1 MTQLILRRLLMS
13 IPLLLVVSLVVFV
26 LGSLVPGDPAQTILG
41 VDATPDAIAALREKL
56 GLDQPW
62 YAQYGHWLS
71 GLFHGDLGTSL
82 YSGEPVVQTLAARLP
97 VTLSLVTL
105 STLLC
110 MVVGIGFG
118 MLSAVRGG
126 FLARLVDTL
135 SLAGLALPNFWVA
148 VVLVTFFAVKLRIF
162 PATGYTPFTTSPV
175 WWIIGLV
182 LPVCALSLAGI
193 ATVAKQTRSAVL
205 DVLDRDYVR
214 TFRACG
220 VSEWSVLLKHTM
232 RNASIPV
239 ASVIG
244 IHAIAGLDATV
255 FVENVFVLP
264 GMGSLATQATLD
276 HDLPVIEGVALYFT
290 VIVIV
295 VNLCVDLAYGL
306 LNPKVRT
313 A

>member
-41 VDATPDAIAALREKL
+41 VDATPDAVAALRDKL

-62 YAQYGHWLS
+62 YAQYFHWLS
-71 GLFHGDLGTSL
+71 GVFHGDLGTSL
-82 YSGEPVVQTLAARLP
+82 YSGEPVVTTLAERLP
-97 VTLSLVTL
+97 VTLSLVSL
-105 STLLC
+105 STLFC

-126 FLARLVDTL
+126 FLGRVVDTL

-148 VVLVTFFAVKLRIF
+148 VVLVTLFAVKLRVF
-162 PATGYTPFTTSPV
+162 PATGYTPLMTSPFY
-175 WWIIGLV
+175 WIVGLV

-193 ATVAKQTRSAVL
+193 ATIAKQTRSAVL

-214 TFRACG
+214 TFRASG
-220 VSEWSVLLKHTM
+220 VSEWSVLLKHAL

-244 IHAIAGLDATV
+244 IHAIASLDATV

-295 VNLCVDLAYGL
+295 VNLCVDIAYGL

>member
-41 VDATPDAIAALREKL
+41 VEATPDAIAALREKL

-82 YSGEPVVQTLAARLP
+82 YSGEPVVETLAARLP
-97 VTLSLVTL
+97 VTLSLVSL

-110 MVVGIGFG
+110 MVIGIGFG

-126 FLARLVDTL
+126 FLARAVDTL

-162 PATGYTPFTTSPV
+162 PATGYTPFTVSPM

-205 DVLDRDYVR
+205 DVLDRDYIR
-214 TFRACG
+214 TFRASG
-220 VSEWSVLLKHTM
+220 VSEWSILVKHTM